1 MKKMRTLATKY
12 EKLVQDEIKTD
23 AETLAIENVGKQ
35 DPKKHLKDSVDSMM
49 ACSDACGNSI
59 ATVKEF
65 GPISSVLDEEAVAL
79 TSDIEGNLTGER
91 GGPLAGNLSIL
102 SFSA

>member
-49 ACSDACGNSI
+49 ASN
-59 ATVKEF
+59 
-65 GPISSVLDEEAVAL
+65 ISQCLGAMID
-79 TSDIEGNLTGER
+79 TI
-91 GGPLAGNLSIL
+91 I
-102 SFSA
+102 F

>member
-1 MKKMRTLATKY
+1 MSAA
-12 EKLVQDEIKTD
+12 EI
-23 AETLAIENVGKQ
+23 G
-35 DPKKHLKDSVDSMM
+35 VDSMM

-65 GPISSVLDEEAVAL
+65 GPISSVLDEEAIAL

-102 SFSA
+102 SKGKWWWVATSFLYRKWKCDGRATSPFCLNGKGVVI